1 MFRWMMSLAVLHL
14 LLFVVVMLRSQLS
27 KIVNEGAWMLK
38 IFVVIALGFM
48 FVYVFKDT
56 MLYALQVCGG
66 YLVPLWYFL
75 QVLTFSYR
83 P

>member
-1 MFRWMMSLAVLHL
+1 MMSLAVLHL

-38 IFVVIALGFM
+38 IFILIGLGFM

-56 MLYALQVCGG
+56 MLYVLQVCGG

>member
-38 IFVVIALGFM
+38 IFILIGLGFM

-56 MLYALQVCGG
+56 MLYVLQVCGG